1 MNNTIWKII
10 IIVGLI
16 IGGIFYFTSSNTKI
30 TLDPREDAK
39 TCVRLYERNPEK
51 AQEYIQTA
59 TYKYYQEGK
68 RSELDKFLSIA
79 TKEIARK
86 SFE

>member
-1 MNNTIWKII
+1 MSKNDII
-10 IIVGLI
+10 KVIVCI
-16 IGGIFYFTSSNTKI
+16 AIVIGGIYYFKFHPKI
-30 TLDPREDAK
+30 TFDPREDAK
-39 TCVRLYERNPEK
+39 TCVRLYVRNPEK